1 MNASEN
7 ICHEV
12 MDASEI
18 TSCKTLILG
27 VGNILLGDE
36 GVGIHV
42 VKMLEKINLGSKVEL
57 LDGGTGGFHL
67 LSALQ
72 GYPKIIMI
80 DASLD
85 DYAEGHIRCLK
96 PKFSSDFPRS
106 LSAHDVGLKDL
117 LDAMILLDNMPDM
130 TLIAISIKDL
140 NNLSINLTPTI
151 ERAAE
156 EVVSLIIKQLQD

>member
-1 MNASEN
+1 MNRLKDPGK
-7 ICHEV
+7 H
-12 MDASEI
+12 
-18 TSCKTLILG
+18 TLILG

-42 VKMLEKINLGSKVEL
+42 VKMLENKKLSSRVEL

-85 DYAEGHIRCLK
+85 DFPEGHIRSLK
-96 PKFSSDFPRS
+96 PKYSSDFPRS

-117 LDAMILLDNMPDM
+117 IDAMILLDAMPEM

-140 NNLSINLTPTI
+140 DNLSTELTPVI
-151 ERAAE
+151 EKAAE
-156 EVVSLIIKQLQD
+156 EAVDLVLDLYKTSP

>member
-1 MNASEN
+1 MNSSAKTIPS
-7 ICHEV
+7 
-12 MDASEI
+12 
-18 TSCKTLILG
+18 TLILG

-42 VKMLEKINLGSKVEL
+42 IKMLEKVNLPSHVGI

-72 GYPKIIMI
+72 GYPKIVMV
-80 DASLD
+80 DARLD
-85 DYAEGHIRCLK
+85 NFPEGHVRCLK
-96 PKFSSDFPRS
+96 PKYSKDFPRS

-117 LDAMILLDNMPDM
+117 LDAMILLDAMPDI

-140 NNLSINLTPTI
+140 DNLSIELTPTI
-151 ERAAE
+151 EKSAHKVLD
-156 EVVSLIIKQLQD
+156 VVLELLNTNN